1 MDGLN
6 PLSSPHQVQSLMT
19 ASAPPPTPN
28 EGQSRTPLRS
38 LTGALLSATMAL
50 LMYQLTTGV
59 IRSFALHPTTTHNQ
73 IAINLSVAVRTLV
86 IGLVTMATGI
96 FALVALGLVGL
107 AIQLTLQNLRRPK
120 PEI

>member
-1 MDGLN
+1 MGQI
-6 PLSSPHQVQSLMT
+6 PLIIPPQVQGFMT
-19 ASAPPPTPN
+19 ASAPPPNQN
-28 EGQSRTPLRS
+28 EGQTRTPLRS
-38 LTGALLSATMAL
+38 LTGAFLSATMAL

-59 IRSFALHPTTTHNQ
+59 IHSFALHPTTSHNQ
-73 IAINLSVAVRTLV
+73 VAINLSVAVRTLV